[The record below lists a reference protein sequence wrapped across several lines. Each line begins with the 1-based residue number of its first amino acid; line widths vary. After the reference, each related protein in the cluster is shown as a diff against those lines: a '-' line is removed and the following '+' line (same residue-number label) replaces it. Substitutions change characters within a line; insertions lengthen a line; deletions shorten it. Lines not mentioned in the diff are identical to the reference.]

1 MTSSTPAVSIV
12 PTAEGFL
19 VSEDGQDVLF
29 YQRETKRFDENYSRS
44 HYIHPLFGL
53 DGELL
58 TEEFPADHPHH
69 CGVYWAWH
77 QVWMRE
83 NRIGDAWSLR
93 DFAWDVQDVKV
104 IASDSHAALEADVF
118 WTSPLWT
125 NDQGVRKPFV
135 RETAV
140 IRVHRASR
148 DMRKIDFDI
157 RLVALEDGLR
167 IGGSENAKGYGGFC
181 TRVPLPD
188 DLQFVSSAGDVEPM
202 TEPVEAG
209 HWMDFSGTFGEA
221 GHVSGLAIL
230 CHPSVPGFP
239 QPWILRRK
247 TSMQN
252 PVYPGP
258 HPVALLRED
267 PLVLR
272 YRLVLHRGA
281 GRELDLDHLQAE
293 YAAEGLQERING

>member
-1 MTSSTPAVSIV
+1 MTSSTPALSII
-12 PTAEGFL
+12 PTTEGF
-19 VSEDGQDVLF
+19 VVAEDGQDVLF
-29 YQRETKRFDENYSRS
+29 YQRETKRFDETYSRS
-44 HYIHPLFGL
+44 HYVHPLYGL
-53 DGELL
+53 DGEVL
-58 TEEFPADHPHH
+58 TEECPSDHPHH
-69 CGVYWAWH
+69 CGIYWAWH
-77 QVWMRE
+77 QVWIGE
-83 NRIGDAWSLR
+83 KRIGDAWSLI

-104 IASDSHAALEADVF
+104 IAADTHATLEAEVL

-125 NDQGVRKPFV
+125 DDQGGRKPLV

-140 IRVHRASR
+140 ITVHRASR

-157 RLVALEDGLR
+157 RLVALEDDMR
-167 IGGSENAKGYGGFC
+167 IGGAENAKGYGGFC
-181 TRVPLPD
+181 ARVPLPD
-188 DLQFVSSAGDVEPM
+188 DLQFIGSGGDVEPT

-209 HWMDFSGTFGEA
+209 PWMDFSGTFGEV
-221 GHVSGLAIL
+221 GRVSGVAIL
-230 CHPSVPGFP
+230 CHPTVPDFP

-258 HPVALLRED
+258 HPVALRRED

-293 YAAEGLQERING
+293 YGAGGA

>member
-1 MTSSTPAVSIV
+1 MTSSTPALSII
-12 PTAEGFL
+12 PTTEGF
-19 VSEDGQDVLF
+19 VVAEDGQDVLF
-29 YQRETKRFDENYSRS
+29 YQRETKRFDETYSRS
-44 HYIHPLFGL
+44 HYVHPLYGL
-53 DGELL
+53 DGEVL
-58 TEEFPADHPHH
+58 TEEFPSDHPHH
-69 CGVYWAWH
+69 CGIYWAWH
-77 QVWMRE
+77 QVWIGE
-83 NRIGDAWSLR
+83 QRIGDAWSLR

-104 IASDSHAALEADVF
+104 IAADSHAALEAEVF

-125 NDQGVRKPFV
+125 DDQGGRKPLV

-140 IRVHRASR
+140 ITVHRASR

-157 RLVALEDGLR
+157 RLVALEDGMR

-181 TRVPLPD
+181 ARVPLPD
-188 DLQFVSSAGDVEPM
+188 DLQFISSGGDVELT

-209 HWMDFSGTFGEA
+209 PWMDFSGTFGEV
-221 GHVSGLAIL
+221 GRVSGVAIL
-230 CHPSVPGFP
+230 CHPTVPDFP

-258 HPVALLRED
+258 HPVALRRED

-293 YAAEGLQERING
+293 YGAGGA

>member
-83 NRIGDAWSLR
+83 KRIGDAWSLR

-209 HWMDFSGTFGEA
+209 PWMDFSGTFVEA

-293 YAAEGLQERING
+293 YAAEGL

>member
-1 MTSSTPAVSIV
+1 MISSKPAVNIV
-12 PTAEGFL
+12 PTAGGFL
-19 VSEDGQDVLF
+19 FAEDGQDVLF
-29 YQRETKRFDENYSRS
+29 YQRETKRFNAAHSRS
-44 HYIHPLFGL
+44 HYIHPLYGL

-58 TEEFPADHPHH
+58 TEEFPSDHPHH
-69 CGVYWAWH
+69 CGIFWAWH
-77 QVWMRE
+77 QVWIGDK
-83 NRIGDAWSLR
+83 RIGDAWSLR

-104 IASDSHAALEADVF
+104 IVSDSHAALEADVF

-209 HWMDFSGTFGEA
+209 PWMDFSGTFGEA
-221 GHVSGLAIL
+221 GHMSGLVIL

>member
-83 NRIGDAWSLR
+83 KRIGDAWSLR
-93 DFAWDVQDVKV
+93 DFAWDVRDVKA
-104 IASDSHAALEADVF
+104 IAAHTHATLEAEVF

-125 NDQGVRKPFV
+125 NAQGVRKPLV
-135 RETAV
+135 REMAMIT
-140 IRVHRASR
+140 VHRASR
-148 DMRKIDFDI
+148 DIRKIDFDI
-157 RLVALEDGLR
+157 RLVALEDELR
-167 IGGSENAKGYGGFC
+167 IAGAENAKGYGGFC
-181 TRVPLPD
+181 ARVPLPD

-209 HWMDFSGTFGEA
+209 PWIDFSGTFGEV
-221 GHVSGLAIL
+221 GRVSGLTIL
-230 CHPSVPGFP
+230 CHPSVPDFP

-252 PVYPGP
+252 PVYPGA
-258 HPVALLRED
+258 HPVALPRED

-272 YRLVLHRGA
+272 YRLVVHRGA

-293 YAAEGLQERING
+293 YGADGT